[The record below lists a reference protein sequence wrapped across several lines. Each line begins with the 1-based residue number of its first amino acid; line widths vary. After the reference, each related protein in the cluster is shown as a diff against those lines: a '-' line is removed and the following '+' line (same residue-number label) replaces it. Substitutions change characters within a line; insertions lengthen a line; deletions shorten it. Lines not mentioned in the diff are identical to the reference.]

1 MSSQYHLQFFSAAT
15 EAAIYAE
22 LWLRVRNGN
31 HEAGPHATL
40 RELLFP
46 PQYESPPAPPLE
58 EEADATAVEDL
69 ILPFIKPT
77 PTTPT
82 NRRFAGP
89 QNHPGNSWYF
99 NHAKAKRTYPLYT
112 YRHGN
117 LTRAQYIKY
126 HKEGCHPKIEGTMGR
141 GQPTFE
147 AQLRAHDKNKGF
159 PVLTPPQIRIFDS
172 DTMGRMEV
180 DRALK
185 TIDDWPLTAEVQHY
199 RTFVAELEEQHDQAT
214 RLRQKIADTMA
225 QIHGSVYRLSQNNVY
240 QRIQTVLQ
248 REDDPILWLAN
259 SELRAEMQYA
269 RELPE
274 SAPQYN
280 NVCRCAHS
288 VRSSAT
294 TEITASARTPTAIKT
309 ASYHADT
316 VDTRDPAACAPCP
329 MKPLAKRTSVE
340 RGDAK
345 SDSNAAR
352 IAALDAKG
360 GGDVTLSTTFSF
372 ILSCDPTC

>member
-46 PQYESPPAPPLE
+46 PQYDSPPAPPLE
-58 EEADATAVEDL
+58 EEADATTIEDL
-69 ILPFIKPT
+69 ILPFIELT

-82 NRRFAGP
+82 NRRLAGP
-89 QNHPGNSWYF
+89 QNHPGDSWYF
-99 NHAKAKRTYPLYT
+99 NHAKAKRAYPLYT

-117 LTRAQYIKY
+117 LTRAQYIRY
-126 HKEGCHPKIEGTMGR
+126 HKEGRHPRIEGTMGR
-141 GQPTFE
+141 GHTTFE

-159 PVLTPPQIRIFDS
+159 PVLTPPQIRIFNS
-172 DTMGRMEV
+172 NTMGRMEV
-180 DRALK
+180 DQALK

-199 RTFVAELEEQHDQAT
+199 RTFIAELEEQHDQAT

-240 QRIQTVLQ
+240 QRVQTVLQ

-259 SELRAEMQYA
+259 SELRAEMQYT

-280 NVCRCAHS
+280 NVCRC
-288 VRSSAT
+288 SAT
-294 TEITASARTPTAIKT
+294 TETTVSAHTPIAGKT
-309 ASYHADT
+309 VSYHADT
-316 VDTRDPAACAPCP
+316 VDTCDPVACAPYP
-329 MKPLAKRTSVE
+329 TRPLVTKNSVE
-340 RGDAK
+340 RGDAE

-352 IAALDAKG
+352 TGVLDDKEG
-360 GGDVTLSTTFSF
+360 VMLRFLPHSRLFSYH
-372 ILSCDPTC
+372 DPTC

>member
-22 LWLRVRNGN
+22 LWLRVRSGN

-46 PQYESPPAPPLE
+46 PQYDSPPAPPLE

-69 ILPFIKPT
+69 ILPFIEPT
-77 PTTPT
+77 PTTPAT
-82 NRRFAGP
+82 RRFTGP
-89 QNHPGNSWYF
+89 QNHPGDSWYF
-99 NHAKAKRTYPLYT
+99 NHAKAKRAYPLYT

-117 LTRAQYIKY
+117 LTRAQYIRY
-126 HKEGCHPKIEGTMGR
+126 HKEGRHPRIEGTMGR
-141 GQPTFE
+141 GQTTFE

-240 QRIQTVLQ
+240 QRVQTVLQ

-259 SELRAEMQYA
+259 SKLRAEMQYA

-280 NVCRCAHS
+280 NVCRWCQGPNHD
-288 VRSSAT
+288 AT
-294 TEITASARTPTAIKT
+294 HCLTFTQCPFCQKFGHHGDNCFRPHANCRQDCLVPRGHRGYSRPCRMRPVPDETISDEEFRRERRREERLQRRTDRRAG
-309 ASYHADT
+309 
-316 VDTRDPAACAPCP
+316 R
-329 MKPLAKRTSVE
+329 
-340 RGDAK
+340 
-345 SDSNAAR
+345 
-352 IAALDAKG
+352 
-360 GGDVTLSTTFSF
+360 
-372 ILSCDPTC
+372 